1 MQSQRP
7 EELEVPPM
15 AGSRIAD
22 DRERSRCPVIVCH
35 IVCGGVK
42 CI

>member
-1 MQSQRP
+1 MQGRR
-7 EELEVPPM
+7 EEVT
-15 AGSRIAD
+15 GGVYGHTSRIAD
-22 DRERSRCPVIVCH
+22 DRERSRWPAIVCR